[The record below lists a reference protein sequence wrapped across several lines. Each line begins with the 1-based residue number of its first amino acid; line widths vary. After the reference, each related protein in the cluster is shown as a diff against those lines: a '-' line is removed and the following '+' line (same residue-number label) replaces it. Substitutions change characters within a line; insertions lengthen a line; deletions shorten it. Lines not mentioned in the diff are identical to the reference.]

1 MAEENYYEVLG
12 VDRGASQDDIK
23 KAYRRLAMKYHPD
36 RNPGDKAA
44 EEKFKQIGEAY
55 AILSDEQKR
64 AAYDRFGKAGV
75 DPSAAGAGAGGFGQ
89 GGFGGFSGMNSG
101 DFQSAFGD
109 IFSDLFGGGRGR
121 GAGPQ
126 GPQPMRGN
134 DVSYTLE
141 VSFEDAAHGRKM
153 DIRVPAWDEC
163 TSCHGTGCRPGTS
176 KKTCPTCHGAGVV
189 RMSNGLFQVQQ
200 TCPQCHGTGEVIADP
215 CPDCSGT
222 GFKRSA
228 KVVEVN
234 IPAGI
239 NDGQRIRMSGKGEPG
254 VNGGPAGDLFIEI
267 RVRPSDIFE
276 RDGDDL
282 HMQLPISFVTA
293 ALGGEVTVPT
303 LDGESRIT
311 LPEGTQS
318 GKTFRLRPILMTS
331 LAFILGVLPM
341 VTATGAGAAARHSMG
356 TGVCGGMLAATFIST
371 IFVPVFFTW
380 FARKRK
386 KAVSAQN

>member
-75 DPSAAGAGAGGFGQ
+75 DPSAADAGAGGFGQ

-141 VSFEDAAHGRKM
+141 VSFEDVAHGRKM

-318 GKTFRLRPILMTS
+318 GKTFRLRGKGISNLHTHQPGDLYLHIEIETPVNLSDKQKKMLRDFDAS
-331 LAFILGVLPM
+331 LKE
-341 VTATGAGAAARHSMG
+341 
-356 TGVCGGMLAATFIST
+356 GGEKHNPKSQG
-371 IFVPVFFTW
+371 FFDKVKN
-380 FARKRK
+380 FFQK
-386 KAVSAQN
+386 K

>member
-75 DPSAAGAGAGGFGQ
+75 DPSAADAGAGGFGQ

-200 TCPQCHGTGEVIADP
+200 TCPQCHGMGEVIADP

-318 GKTFRLRPILMTS
+318 GKTFRLRGKGISNLHTHQPGDLYLHIEIETPVNLSDKQKKMLRDFDAS
-331 LAFILGVLPM
+331 LKE
-341 VTATGAGAAARHSMG
+341 
-356 TGVCGGMLAATFIST
+356 GGEKHNPKSQG
-371 IFVPVFFTW
+371 FFDKVKN
-380 FARKRK
+380 FFQK
-386 KAVSAQN
+386 K

>member
-1 MAEENYYEVLG
+1 
-12 VDRGASQDDIK
+12 
-23 KAYRRLAMKYHPD
+23 MKYHPD

-75 DPSAAGAGAGGFGQ
+75 DPSAADAGAGGFGQ

-121 GAGPQ
+121 GAGPP
-126 GPQPMRGN
+126 GPQPLRGN

-318 GKTFRLRPILMTS
+318 GKTFRLRGKGISNLHTHQPGDLYLHIEIETPVNLSDKQKKMLRDFDAS
-331 LAFILGVLPM
+331 LKE
-341 VTATGAGAAARHSMG
+341 
-356 TGVCGGMLAATFIST
+356 GGEKHNPKSQG
-371 IFVPVFFTW
+371 FFDKVKN
-380 FARKRK
+380 FFQK
-386 KAVSAQN
+386 K

>member
-75 DPSAAGAGAGGFGQ
+75 DPSAADAGAGGFGQ

-121 GAGPQ
+121 GAGSQ

-318 GKTFRLRPILMTS
+318 GKTFRLRGKGISNLHTHQPGDLYLHIEIETPVNLSDKQKKMLRDFDAS
-331 LAFILGVLPM
+331 LKE
-341 VTATGAGAAARHSMG
+341 
-356 TGVCGGMLAATFIST
+356 GGEKHNPKSQG
-371 IFVPVFFTW
+371 FFDKVKN
-380 FARKRK
+380 FFQK
-386 KAVSAQN
+386 K

>member
-12 VDRGASQDDIK
+12 VERGASQDDIK

-55 AILSDEQKR
+55 AVLSDEQKR

-75 DPSAAGAGAGGFGQ
+75 DPSAAGAGSFGQ

-228 KVVEVN
+228 KMVEVN

-254 VNGGPAGDLFIEI
+254 TNGGPAGDLFIEI

-318 GKTFRLRPILMTS
+318 GKTFRLRGKGIANLRTHQPGDLYLHIEIETPVNLSDKQKKMLRDFDAS
-331 LAFILGVLPM
+331 LKE
-341 VTATGAGAAARHSMG
+341 
-356 TGVCGGMLAATFIST
+356 GGDKHNPKSQG
-371 IFVPVFFTW
+371 FFDKVKN
-380 FARKRK
+380 FFQK
-386 KAVSAQN
+386 K

>member
-75 DPSAAGAGAGGFGQ
+75 DPSAAGAGADGFGQ

-200 TCPQCHGTGEVIADP
+200 TCPQCHGTSEVIADP

-318 GKTFRLRPILMTS
+318 GKTFRLRGKGISNLHTHQPGDLYLHIEIETPVNLSDKQKKMLRDFDAS
-331 LAFILGVLPM
+331 LKE
-341 VTATGAGAAARHSMG
+341 
-356 TGVCGGMLAATFIST
+356 GGEKHNPKSQG
-371 IFVPVFFTW
+371 FFDKVKN
-380 FARKRK
+380 FFQK
-386 KAVSAQN
+386 K

>member
-1 MAEENYYEVLG
+1 M
-12 VDRGASQDDIK
+12 
-23 KAYRRLAMKYHPD
+23 
-36 RNPGDKAA
+36 
-44 EEKFKQIGEAY
+44 
-55 AILSDEQKR
+55 
-64 AAYDRFGKAGV
+64 
-75 DPSAAGAGAGGFGQ
+75 DPSAAGAGGFGQ
-89 GGFGGFSGMNSG
+89 GGFGGFSGLNSG

-254 VNGGPAGDLFIEI
+254 TNGGPAGDLFIEI

-318 GKTFRLRPILMTS
+318 GKTFRLRGKGISNLRTHQPGDLYLHIEIETPVNLSDKQKKMLRDFDAS
-331 LAFILGVLPM
+331 LKE
-341 VTATGAGAAARHSMG
+341 
-356 TGVCGGMLAATFIST
+356 GGDKHNPKSQG
-371 IFVPVFFTW
+371 FFDKVKN
-380 FARKRK
+380 FFQK
-386 KAVSAQN
+386 K